1 MLLGLVA
8 MVLPPDLL
16 GVFSMSFKKRLGEN
30 DAKAVDLL
38 LDRTFSATDGN
49 SSSGAAHPPAGNGN
63 GMNAMSTAE
72 VFASPTDDEVIKRVG
87 AVETVLRLLAEM
99 PAPDP
104 PSDLVQRTLDR
115 IRARTAAIPGTT
127 TEQPGPHPI
136 IGHGPPHA

>member
-1 MLLGLVA
+1 

-16 GVFSMSFKKRLGEN
+16 GVFSMNFKKRLGEN

-38 LDRTFSATDGN
+38 LDRTSSATNG
-49 SSSGAAHPPAGNGN
+49 SSSGAASPPAGNGN
-63 GMNAMSTAE
+63 GLNVMSTAE
-72 VFASPTDDEVIKRVG
+72 VFASPIDDEVIKRVG

-115 IRARTAAIPGTT
+115 IRVRTAAVPRTT
-127 TEQPGPHPI
+127 SEQPGPHPI